1 MLSLHTLP
9 PSCCLGN
16 CSLHSSTSS
25 SHGLVPGKHRFKY
38 GIPLLAVIAFTL
50 GGPYVH
56 AAGTPAGTLITN
68 TATLSYSIGGIPE
81 APIASAP
88 ASLQVAEIINLT
100 LVWQDGAPVSVAS
113 PDTNDALT
121 FLLTN
126 TGNGVERFTLTRNNL
141 LAGDNYDPLNGSAG
155 AIFLESGLAPG
166 LQTSGPTADTLYVAG
181 VNDPDLPADVSRTVY
196 VVSNTPAGLVSGNA
210 GLATLAAAATTPGAA
225 GAAPG
230 TTLAGLGTGG
240 VDAVVG
246 ASQAQASRTGSYL
259 VSDVALS
266 VVKTVVS
273 VLDPRGGSNV
283 EAGSVLTYRI
293 TVTLSGTGGV
303 NNLIITDP
311 LPAQTTYVAGSMLVN
326 GATRTDA
333 VDADNARFSAN
344 TVTVDFGNTASP
356 VVHVIDFRA
365 TVN

>member
-1 MLSLHTLP
+1 MLSLQTLS
-9 PSCCLGN
+9 PSSCLGN
-16 CSLHSSTSS
+16 CSLHSSISS
-25 SHGLVPGKHRFKY
+25 SHGLVPGKYRFKY

-68 TATLSYSIGGIPE
+68 TATLSYSIGGVPE
-81 APIASAP
+81 TPIVSAP

-166 LQTSGPTADTLYVAG
+166 LQTTGPTADTLYVAG

-196 VVSNTPAGLVSGNA
+196 VVSNTPAGLVSGNT

-246 ASQAQASRTGSYL
+246 ASQAQANRTGSYL

-266 VVKTVVS
+266 VMKTVVS

-311 LPAQTTYVAGSMLVN
+311 LPAQTAYVAGSMLVN
-326 GATRTDA
+326 GTTRTDA
-333 VDADNARFSAN
+333 ADADNARFSAN

-356 VVHVIDFRA
+356 VVHVIEFRA

>member
-1 MLSLHTLP
+1 
-9 PSCCLGN
+9 
-16 CSLHSSTSS
+16 
-25 SHGLVPGKHRFKY
+25 
-38 GIPLLAVIAFTL
+38 
-50 GGPYVH
+50 
-56 AAGTPAGTLITN
+56 
-68 TATLSYSIGGIPE
+68 
-81 APIASAP
+81 
-88 ASLQVAEIINLT
+88 
-100 LVWQDGAPVSVAS
+100 
-113 PDTNDALT
+113 
-121 FLLTN
+121 
-126 TGNGVERFTLTRNNL
+126 
-141 LAGDNYDPLNGSAG
+141 
-155 AIFLESGLAPG
+155 
-166 LQTSGPTADTLYVAG
+166 
-181 VNDPDLPADVSRTVY
+181 
-196 VVSNTPAGLVSGNA
+196 
-210 GLATLAAAATTPGAA
+210 LATLATAATTPGAA

-246 ASQAQASRTGSYL
+246 ASQAQANRTGSYL

-266 VVKTVVS
+266 VMKTVVS

-311 LPAQTTYVAGSMLVN
+311 LPAQTAYVAGSMLVN

-333 VDADNARFSAN
+333 ADADNARFSAN

-356 VVHVIDFRA
+356 VVHVIEFRA